1 MSNSARHQI
10 VRIIEDDCIGCTKC
24 ISACPV
30 DAIVGASQTKHAV
43 LTEFCIGCEL
53 CLPPCPVHCIEI
65 IPSKAPLDTKV
76 RADIA
81 KERIQKR
88 KSRLN
93 KLADIKKQ
101 TDNHYLNIAQ
111 DEIAAALKRS
121 KSRKAFI
128 WSADE
133 QDQS

>member
-53 CLPPCPVHCIEI
+53 CLPPCPVNCIEI
-65 IPSKAPLDTKV
+65 ITTQAPEDSKN
-76 RADIA
+76 RALLA
-81 KERIQKR
+81 KDRVQKR
-88 KSRLN
+88 KARLAKIDAVKAQMDLAHLN
-93 KLADIKKQ
+93 K
-101 TDNHYLNIAQ
+101 AQ